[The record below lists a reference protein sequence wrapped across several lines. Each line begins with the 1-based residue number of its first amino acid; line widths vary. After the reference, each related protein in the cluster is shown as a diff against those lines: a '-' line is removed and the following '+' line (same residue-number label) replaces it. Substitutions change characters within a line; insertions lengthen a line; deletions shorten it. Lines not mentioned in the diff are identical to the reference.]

1 MEQSI
6 PKDFNV
12 YKTPGPPV
20 RKLGLLGC
28 VAAPVL
34 LAGLTLAVVFLVIPA
49 LKTGD
54 LRGDFLNAAAVP
66 GPGGTPLLWILTDG
80 SLHYIRRV
88 ETPGRMEIGRRCVSC
103 KTWLYVYDPLRKKIL
118 SRFRTDYEAIIVS
131 SWMVP
136 AGGKVWVV
144 TGPYDKN
151 DPRLYVYGAEP
162 AALLGDTG
170 VIIGR
175 HPELSSGLIG
185 VRMEKNPPRLVLD
198 TRDGRTGLVL
208 SLEEEK
214 LYASEADFRT
224 AAAAREAGTA
234 TMFALGLEGSGP
246 RKRLFRL
253 TGPAGVLL
261 EKDLELHLQ
270 SPAGIPSSF
279 GISVE
284 PAAPE
289 RVFIEGEIFQQ
300 DADGCLIV
308 HQDAAGKSAGRLLT
322 RVGRDGAVVW
332 SAGPEALF
340 KELRVDTD
348 RNPLSAL
355 FFIRNDL
362 DVSRSGDVI
371 LLQLKGVGAAA
382 FDLAAGRKLW
392 EVRP

>member
-12 YKTPGPPV
+12 HRAPGPPA

-28 VAAPVL
+28 IAAPVL
-34 LAGLTLAVVFLVIPA
+34 LAGLALAVVFLLIPA
-49 LKTGD
+49 LRTGG
-54 LRGDFLNAAAVP
+54 LRGEFLNAAAVP

-88 ETPGRMEIGRRCVSC
+88 ETPGRTEIGRRCISC
-103 KTWLYVYDPLRKKIL
+103 KTWLYVYDPLRKEIL
-118 SRFRTDYEAIIVS
+118 SRFRTDYETIIVS

-136 AGGKVWVV
+136 AGGKIWVV

-162 AALLGDTG
+162 AALLGGTG
-170 VIIGR
+170 VIVGR
-175 HPELSSGLIG
+175 HPELSSGLTG
-185 VRMEKNPPRLVLD
+185 VRMEKNPARLVLD

-214 LYASEADFRT
+214 LYESEADFRT
-224 AAAAREAGTA
+224 AAAPRGAGTA

-253 TGPAGVLL
+253 TGPAGALL
-261 EKDLELHLQ
+261 AKDFELRLS
-270 SPAGIPSSF
+270 SPAGIPPSY

-284 PAAPE
+284 PAAPG

-322 RVGRDGAVVW
+322 RVGRDGSIAW
-332 SAGPEALF
+332 TAGQDILF
-340 KELRVDTD
+340 REMRVDTD
-348 RNPLSAL
+348 RNPLSSH

-371 LLQLKGVGAAA
+371 LLQLRGVGAAG
-382 FDLAAGRKLW
+382 FDLATGRKLW
-392 EVRP
+392 EVKP